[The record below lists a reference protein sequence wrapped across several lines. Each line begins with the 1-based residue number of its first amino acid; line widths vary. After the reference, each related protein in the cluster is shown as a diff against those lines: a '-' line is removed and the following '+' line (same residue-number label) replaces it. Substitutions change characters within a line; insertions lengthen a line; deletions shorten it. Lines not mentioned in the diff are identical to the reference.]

1 MEQFSI
7 SILEYLG
14 KVENGVLVLISIV
27 HNQAY
32 HEATFFYTEGDMI
45 LTIGEDLESKIG
57 EITGHPQYPEIL
69 REILKKIVPYKD
81 IYDGLD
87 SVDFNKWVDGLV
99 ELNIIDREE
108 LKRGNK

>member
-14 KVENGVLVLISIV
+14 KVENGVLVLISLFYDE
-27 HNQAY
+27 Y

-57 EITGHPQYPEIL
+57 EITRHPQYPEIL

-87 SVDFNKWVDGLV
+87 SVDFSKWVDGLV
-99 ELNIIDREE
+99 EMNIIDREE